1 MVNETWLLG
10 WTDKLKMFIDLLS
23 PDQKDQLLEILLQEN
38 KEKKK
43 NYWEPIPEL
52 VWNFDKV
59 LEFINDKCVKSQE
72 IYLVWK
78 WFMYTIELPAVWEFE
93 WFKFKCFKSEWVNNF
108 DGYNK
113 DLNGSSMW
121 YSMEEIWEILQ
132 KINEFLMAYWVW
144 NGNINDFSEELKSWA
159 RGTDNINGDL
169 CHFSAWTV
177 LCNILGKGSYRLSG
191 KVPAMFGLYGG
202 VVLLLNDEWCD
213 FRYSTQYDF
222 NKAYE
227 IFKM

>member
-144 NGNINDFSEELKSWA
+144 DKDITDFSDLLKSWV
-159 RGTDNINGDL
+159 RGVNI
-169 CHFSAWTV
+169 FWAWKV
-177 LCNILGKGSYRLSG
+177 LGKILVNSTTTSCWTYWLTDKFPHRDGRGRVYLS
-191 KVPAMFGLYGG
+191 FGNWKCAFGYGG
-202 VVLLLNDEWCD
+202 AESHIIINL
-213 FRYSTQYDF
+213 
-222 NKAYE
+222 
-227 IFKM
+227 